1 MLCLAIFKCTC
12 NMASTIEEMLSY
24 DFCNLLFFSV
34 FEIEEV
40 LQLFLSSFIF
50 PFDTEFLP
58 YSYRKSSLS
67 IQISSVQLLS
77 RV

>member
-12 NMASTIEEMLSY
+12 NMPSTIEETLSY

-40 LQLFLSSFIF
+40 LQLFVSSFIF
-50 PFDTEFLP
+50 PFDAEFLL
-58 YSYRKSSLS
+58 YSY
-67 IQISSVQLLS
+67 
-77 RV
+77 

>member
-1 MLCLAIFKCTC
+1 
-12 NMASTIEEMLSY
+12 MASTIEEMLTY

-50 PFDTEFLP
+50 PFEAEFLP

-67 IQISSVQLLS
+67 IQFSSVQLLS